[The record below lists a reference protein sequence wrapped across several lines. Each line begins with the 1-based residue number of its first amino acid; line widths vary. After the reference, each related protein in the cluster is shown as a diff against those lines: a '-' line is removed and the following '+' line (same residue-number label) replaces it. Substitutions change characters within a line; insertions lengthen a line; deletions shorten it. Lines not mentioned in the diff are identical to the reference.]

1 MYSLLRTRLRL
12 PRCEIVKHPIS
23 VKVAGWRCVV
33 LIVVAAILIEVALT
47 LFMGL
52 FYILQYGDTFEVG
65 VAKGMGVAATT
76 SAPMPLVIWS
86 VKRRNTTKPQIS
98 EVVVIGLI
106 TVLLIALSA
115 AFNGF
120 IYDWAGEKF
129 RYGATFSAALS
140 SVLSVIYFFTI
151 KKSSA
156 T

>member
-1 MYSLLRTRLRL
+1 M
-12 PRCEIVKHPIS
+12 
-23 VKVAGWRCVV
+23 
-33 LIVVAAILIEVALT
+33 IVVAAILIEVALT

-52 FYILQYGDTFEVG
+52 FYILQYGDSFEVG

-76 SAPMPLVIWS
+76 SAPIPFVIWL
-86 VKRRNTTKPQIS
+86 VKRHNTTKPQIS

-120 IYDWAGEKF
+120 IYDWAGERF

-151 KKSSA
+151 QKSSA